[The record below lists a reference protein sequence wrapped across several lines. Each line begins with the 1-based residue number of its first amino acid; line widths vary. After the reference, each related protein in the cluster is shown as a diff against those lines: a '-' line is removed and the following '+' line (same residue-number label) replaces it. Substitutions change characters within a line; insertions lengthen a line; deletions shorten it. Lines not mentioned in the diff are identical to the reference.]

1 MASARNSSLF
11 CQALGG
17 LLMEDRFSDVTIVC
31 QDVTFKAHCSIICTQ
46 SHFFDAALK
55 HNFQESIS
63 RTINLP
69 EDDPET
75 IRRVLCFFYQQTY
88 DGNDQEGEPKCNISG
103 NCENLLSGLEHKRA
117 ASACNSLSVYL
128 AADKFGIFPLKEF
141 ALYKLSAWLERYYMS
156 SSFPKIVLQ
165 IMVSMLPHDSSL
177 LNVLVDV
184 ISGNFYELGCNKEI
198 LDIIRDHGELASLI
212 IARVV
217 EKKIPRLP
225 IDKDIK

>member
-1 MASARNSSLF
+1 MLSTRCLGNFTCSHVLF
-11 CQALGG
+11 
-17 LLMEDRFSDVTIVC
+17 
-31 QDVTFKAHCSIICTQ
+31 K
-46 SHFFDAALK
+46 
-55 HNFQESIS
+55 ESIS
-63 RTINLP
+63 RTFNLP

-75 IRRVLCFFYQQTY
+75 IRRVLCFLYQQTY

-103 NCENLLSGLEHKRA
+103 NYENLLSGLEHRRA
-117 ASACNSLSVYL
+117 ASACNNLSVYL
-128 AADKFGIFPLKEF
+128 AADKFGIFLLKEF

-156 SSFPKIVLQ
+156 SSFPRIVLQ

-184 ISGNFYELGCNKEI
+184 ISGNFYELSCNKEI

-217 EKKIPRLP
+217 EKKSQDCPLTRI
-225 IDKDIK
+225 